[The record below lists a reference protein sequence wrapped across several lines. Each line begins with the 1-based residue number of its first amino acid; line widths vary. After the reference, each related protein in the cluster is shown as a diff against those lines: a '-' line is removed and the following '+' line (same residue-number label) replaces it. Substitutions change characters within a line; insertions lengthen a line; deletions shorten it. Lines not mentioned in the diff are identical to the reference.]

1 MLKVSLYGPARWYLC
16 YIKFA
21 HSSTQNIHL
30 LLYRYLF
37 AECYHGE
44 RENSKNLI
52 PVKIPDLYS
61 RCFFY
66 FRLMGL
72 LEKVSKGT
80 EQIDMTRMA
89 NVVHRRVLEA
99 MNHVSYQN
107 RAQNHAAH
115 FPTHLASFQRIQA

>member
-61 RCFFY
+61 RCFFL
-66 FRLMGL
+66 FQTNGVTGESEQGHRADRHDENGQCCASQGSRGH
-72 LEKVSKGT
+72 EPRKSSK
-80 EQIDMTRMA
+80 QD
-89 NVVHRRVLEA
+89 
-99 MNHVSYQN
+99 SK
-107 RAQNHAAH
+107 
-115 FPTHLASFQRIQA
+115 P